1 AVGNGFINDTDIYT
15 GIAIPSPDAIREFK
29 IQTSTF
35 VASYGRNPGA
45 NVNVVTKSGGNSYH
59 GSLFEYFRNTAL
71 NANSFFQNR
80 DGGGQ
85 KQVLNQN
92 QFGGTVGGPIKKDKL
107 FFFGSF
113 QETRQINGVAS
124 EGTYSTFLPPI
135 PAGDRSAPSFAPAL
149 GASF

>member
-1 AVGNGFINDTDIYT
+1 FEMDRASIVNAVGSGFINDSDNLYT
-15 GIAIPSPDAIREFK
+15 GIAIPNPDAIREFK
-29 IQTSTF
+29 IQTSSF
-35 VASYGRNPGA
+35 DASYGRNPGA

-59 GSLFEYFRNTAL
+59 GLLFEYFRNTAL

-92 QFGGTVGGPIKKDKL
+92 QFGGTFGGPIKKDKL

-124 EGTYSTFLPPI
+124 EGTTNASLPPI
-135 PAGDRSAPSFAPAL
+135 PP
-149 GASF
+149 